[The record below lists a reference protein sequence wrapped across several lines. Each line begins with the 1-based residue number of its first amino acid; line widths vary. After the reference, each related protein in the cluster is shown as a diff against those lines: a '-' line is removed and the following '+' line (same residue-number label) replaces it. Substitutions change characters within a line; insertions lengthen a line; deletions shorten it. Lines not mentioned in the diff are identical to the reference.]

1 MIQISKEEAEML
13 RSINPKVFIRRTV
26 KQKSK
31 RHKYA
36 VEELSWVRAAL
47 AKYRATNNIE

>member
-13 RSINPKVFIRRTV
+13 RKINPDVVIRRTV

-36 VEELSWVRAAL
+36 VEETRWVVKAL
-47 AKYRATNNIE
+47 EQFRATNN